1 VSSAYSLT
9 RNLSKL
15 DYSRLHNSPLNESFC
30 DKVKS
35 TLPHDAPSIP
45 YSSLQNA
52 VTTAALA
59 ILPNKASSKNDWY
72 NDSKAVLSTA
82 ITRRNLLLR
91 DHTKNLSHHS
101 KKILKDAQHKV
112 KSMVKK
118 AKSDW
123 LLKIANQLNLSTSS
137 CGIKASGW
145 RAIKKI
151 KAGICNI
158 SSAKQTPLRKPNNTL
173 CSSTDENADVFLNH
187 FKLLYQRI
195 PSYDPSVIALVQ
207 QMPIMHHLAERPNSD
222 EIHKAISKLN
232 DTAPGISGIRS
243 TIWKLLA
250 KDPIMLSHMTKIIH
264 QFWRDESA
272 PEEWLAGEL
281 AILEKKGDLSDP
293 NNYRGIMLLETFYK
307 IIANVLH
314 AKLLPIVESLD
325 NESQCGFRP
334 GRSCIDAIFTVK
346 MALKKRAE
354 HNQETYVL
362 FLDLVKAFDRVP
374 RVLLW
379 QILDKSGVP
388 RKIINLIRTLHTDV
402 NVSFKIGNSSRS
414 FSNSIGVK
422 QGDTLGPLLF
432 LFFIT
437 AILKTWQDTSLVNA
451 CHFRSMFSLEKL
463 HGRRPSTIGD
473 PFSLLTSAYADDTA
487 AFFTNREEATAG
499 VQEIYAH
506 FARFGME
513 IHTA

>member
-1 VSSAYSLT
+1 
-9 RNLSKL
+9 
-15 DYSRLHNSPLNESFC
+15 
-30 DKVKS
+30 
-35 TLPHDAPSIP
+35 
-45 YSSLQNA
+45 
-52 VTTAALA
+52 
-59 ILPNKASSKNDWY
+59 
-72 NDSKAVLSTA
+72 
-82 ITRRNLLLR
+82 
-91 DHTKNLSHHS
+91 
-101 KKILKDAQHKV
+101 
-112 KSMVKK
+112 
-118 AKSDW
+118 
-123 LLKIANQLNLSTSS
+123 
-137 CGIKASGW
+137 
-145 RAIKKI
+145 
-151 KAGICNI
+151 
-158 SSAKQTPLRKPNNTL
+158 
-173 CSSTDENADVFLNH
+173 
-187 FKLLYQRI
+187 
-195 PSYDPSVIALVQ
+195 
-207 QMPIMHHLAERPNSD
+207 
-222 EIHKAISKLN
+222 
-232 DTAPGISGIRS
+232 
-243 TIWKLLA
+243 
-250 KDPIMLSHMTKIIH
+250 MLSHMTKIMH

-402 NVSFKIGNSSRS
+402 SFEIGNSSRS

-451 CHFRSMFSLEKL
+451 CHFSS
-463 HGRRPSTIGD
+463 D
-473 PFSLLTSAYADDTA
+473 PCFP
-487 AFFTNREEATAG
+487 
-499 VQEIYAH
+499 
-506 FARFGME
+506 
-513 IHTA
+513 